1 LTEGVAG
8 SRFRVGAWLVTED
21 RDSAYDGS
29 SEVDNPMRERTQ
41 ITVPLLTLDIRL
53 TERFGIQ
60 AAASVPDVTR
70 SAVIPSASG
79 ALDFRETFSGI
90 GDTSVVG
97 WYKLRP
103 VRRWYPVVNVGTSVP
118 TGRTETPRFRS
129 ELQDGSLVPMSRLQR
144 GSGTVDPLVGG
155 HIGRRFGKATVF
167 GSVAARIPLYENG
180 DGLQTG
186 ASAETNVGVARE
198 LGHHRITGLAR
209 VGWLHR
215 QQDTFRG
222 TRVLVGGGHWLYV
235 TPGLGILVGKGV
247 NVQAEVKLPLYRSL
261 SNKQLDSSAIFQF
274 GISRAF

>member
-21 RDSAYDGS
+21 RDRAYDGS

>member
-8 SRFRVGAWLVTED
+8 SRFRIGAWLVTED
-21 RDSAYDGS
+21 RDRAYDGS

-41 ITVPLLTLDIRL
+41 ITVPLLTVDIRL
-53 TERFGIQ
+53 KERFGIQ

-70 SAVIPSASG
+70 SAVIPRASG
-79 ALDFRETFSGI
+79 AFDFSETFSGI

-103 VRRWYPVVNVGTSVP
+103 ARQWYPVVNFGTSIP
-118 TGRTETPRFRS
+118 TGRTETPRFQS

-144 GSGTVDPLVGG
+144 GSGTVDPLVGA

-186 ASAETNVGVARE
+186 ASAETNIGLAHE

-222 TRVLVGGGHWLYV
+222 TRVLVGGGNWLYV
-235 TPGLGILVGKGV
+235 TPGLGVLVGKGV

-261 SNKQLDSSAIFQF
+261 SNKQLDSSAILQF